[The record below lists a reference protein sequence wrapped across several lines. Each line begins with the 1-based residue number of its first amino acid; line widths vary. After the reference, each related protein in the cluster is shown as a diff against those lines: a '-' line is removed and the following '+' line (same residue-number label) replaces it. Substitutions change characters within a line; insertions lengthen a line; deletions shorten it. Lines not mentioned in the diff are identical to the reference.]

1 MININLL
8 PYREILRK
16 ENIINHAVIAGGTL
30 FLVLLLVVIMHS
42 IISGNINDVNEDI
55 VGIEKEIASNKV
67 SMKEINKL
75 KKEKETYR
83 KQFQIIENL
92 RKGKEG
98 PVLILD
104 GLASNIPDKIWLL
117 SLKQTGNSLELT
129 GVSVD
134 NKLISKFM
142 NILEKS
148 PYFKNVDLISSEMK
162 SHVTGKKRERLNKF
176 TITCFVE
183 SSSQT

>member
-1 MININLL
+1 
-8 PYREILRK
+8 
-16 ENIINHAVIAGGTL
+16 
-30 FLVLLLVVIMHS
+30 MHS

>member
-92 RKGKEG
+92 RKGKQG

-117 SLKQTGNSLELT
+117 SLKQSGNSLELT

>member
-16 ENIINHAVIAGGTL
+16 ENIINHAVIAGGTI
-30 FLVLLLVVIMHS
+30 FLVLLLVVVIHS
-42 IISGNINDVNEDI
+42 IISGNINDVNEEI

-67 SMKEINKL
+67 TMKEINKL

-92 RKGKEG
+92 KKGKQG

-117 SLKQTGNSLELT
+117 SLKQTGNNLELT

-142 NILEKS
+142 SSLEKS
-148 PYFKNVDLISSEMK
+148 PYFKNVDLISTEMK
-162 SHVTGKKRERLNKF
+162 AHVTGKKRERLNKF

-183 SSSQT
+183 SSSPT

>member
-8 PYREILRK
+8 PYREIIRK
-16 ENIINHAVIAGGTL
+16 EKIIHHAVIAGGTV
-30 FLVLLLVVIMHS
+30 FLVLLIVVILHS
-42 IISGNINDVNEDI
+42 IMSGKISGVNEEI
-55 VGIEKEIASNKV
+55 VRIEKEIASNKV
-67 SMKEINKL
+67 TMQEINKL

-92 RKGKEG
+92 GQDKQG
-98 PVLILD
+98 PVLMLD
-104 GLASNIPDKIWLL
+104 ALASNIPDKIWLL
-117 SLKQTGNSLELT
+117 TLKQNGSNLELT

-142 NILEKS
+142 SNLEKS
-148 PYFKNVDLISSEMK
+148 PYFKNIDLISSEMK
-162 SHVTGKKRERLNKF
+162 THVSGKKRERLNKF

-183 SSSQT
+183 FSSQT

>member
-8 PYREILRK
+8 PYREIIRK
-16 ENIINHAVIAGGTL
+16 ENIINHAVIAGGTV
-30 FLVLLLVVIMHS
+30 FLVLVLVVIIHS
-42 IISGNINDVNEDI
+42 IISGNINDVNEEI
-55 VGIEKEIASNKV
+55 VRIEKEIASNKV
-67 SMKEINKL
+67 TMKEIKKL

-83 KQFQIIENL
+83 RQFQIIENL

-98 PVLILD
+98 PVQILD
-104 GLASNIPDKIWLL
+104 GLASEIPDKIWLL
-117 SLKQTGNSLELT
+117 SLKQTGNNLELT

-142 NILEKS
+142 TNLEKS

-162 SHVTGKKRERLNKF
+162 AHVTGKKRERLNKF

>member
-16 ENIINHAVIAGGTL
+16 ENIINHAVIAGGNV
-30 FLVLLLVVIMHS
+30 FLVLVLVVIIYS
-42 IISGNINDVNEDI
+42 IMSGKINGVNEEI
-55 VGIEKEIASNKV
+55 VRIEKEIASNKV
-67 SMKEINKL
+67 TMKEINRL

-98 PVLILD
+98 PVLMLD

-117 SLKQTGNSLELT
+117 SLKQTGNSVELT

-142 NILEKS
+142 ANLEES
-148 PYFKNVDLISSEMK
+148 PYFKSVDLISSEMK
-162 SHVTGKKRERLNKF
+162 THVTGKKRQSLNKF
-176 TITCFVE
+176 TITCFLE

>member
-16 ENIINHAVIAGGTL
+16 ENIINHAVIAGGTIL
-30 FLVLLLVVIMHS
+30 LVLLLVVIMHS
-42 IISGNINDVNEDI
+42 IISGNINGVNEEI

-92 RKGKEG
+92 KKGKQG

-117 SLKQTGNSLELT
+117 SLKQTGNNLELT

-142 NILEKS
+142 SSLEKS

-162 SHVTGKKRERLNKF
+162 AHVTGKRRERLNKF